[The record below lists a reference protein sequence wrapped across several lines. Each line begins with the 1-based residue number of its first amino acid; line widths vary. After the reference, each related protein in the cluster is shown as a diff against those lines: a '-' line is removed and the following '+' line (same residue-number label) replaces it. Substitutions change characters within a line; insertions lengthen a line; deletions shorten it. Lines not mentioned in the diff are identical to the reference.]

1 MTFSSLACAGL
12 AAIVSG
18 ALVPSLEDE
27 RFERERTVAAEIG
40 KTLELV
46 PGVIA
51 ARVHV
56 RLAERG
62 LLARADAEPGATAVV
77 RVGGTGPDA
86 AMLRDVVAAAVPG
99 ASPEDVRV
107 FVVREEDAAGVLVR
121 VGPLEVSRAT
131 AGMTRAVLVIALVAI
146 VVLAA
151 GLIAAGIRLR
161 RLRRE
166 SGYGAGEGADAG
178 GGVGSG

>member
-1 MTFSSLACAGL
+1 MTFSLLACVGL
-12 AAIVSG
+12 VATFGG
-18 ALVPSLEDE
+18 ALVPSVEDE
-27 RFERERTVAAEIG
+27 RIERERTVAAEVG

-62 LLARADAEPGATAVV
+62 LLARSAAETGATAVV
-77 RVGGTGPDA
+77 RVRGTGPPDA

-99 ASPEDVRV
+99 ASPEEVRV
-107 FVVREEDAAGVLVR
+107 FVVREEDAAGALVR

-131 AGMTRAVLVIALVAI
+131 AGMTRAVLIIALVAI

-166 SGYGAGEGADAG
+166 SGYGPG